1 MIYLIKFIH
10 IISALSLLGITMYCL
25 VFIIKTK
32 TIPLP
37 LIHKRLLYISLL
49 AMLTGTL
56 LIYPKHFS
64 FATPWIQA
72 AYILVICYA
81 SIIALFNRYRD
92 AFLFKYQGIISIS
105 YLMLIVLLIVVI
117 HDAVTK
123 STFLL

>member
-81 SIIALFNRYRD
+81 SFVALFNRYRD
-92 AFLFKYQGIISIS
+92 TFLFKYQGIISIS
-105 YLMLIVLLIVVI
+105 YVLLIVLLIIVI